1 MIKFKIKFKDGH
13 RYSFRGEIIES
24 MYGYICL
31 KNIRDQADNII
42 KDYFKLYEP
51 NMVASKNENIGEI
64 IRFDAR
70 VKVKEGIVIDLD
82 NVTKV
87 RLVKKALKNMN
98 LNLTMSH
105 LI

>member
-13 RYSFRGEIIES
+13 RYSFWGEIIES
-24 MYGYICL
+24 LYGYICL
-31 KNIRDQADNII
+31 KNIRDQAGNIV

-51 NMVASKNENIGEI
+51 NMVSSKNMNIGDI

-70 VKVKEGIVIDLD
+70 VKASEGIVSDLE

-87 RLVKKALKNMN
+87 KLLKRG
-98 LNLTMSH
+98 
-105 LI
+105 IEEIF

>member
-13 RYSFRGEIIES
+13 RYSFWGEIIES

-31 KNIRDQADNII
+31 KNIRDQAGNIV
-42 KDYFKLYEP
+42 KDYFKLYQP
-51 NMVASKNENIGEI
+51 NMVSSKNVNIGDI

-70 VKVKEGIVIDLD
+70 VKTNEGIVSDLD

-87 RLVKKALKNMN
+87 KLLKRG
-98 LNLTMSH
+98 
-105 LI
+105 IEEIF